1 MIKQVEF
8 MGLNLTLAGVKEKIQ
23 LEKAL
28 GGSPLNHILPMMS
41 GVMTDGEE
49 MDLSKM
55 QIPSLPFMVT
65 VLHASALKL
74 NAGVS
79 MDKMMEIV
87 ESYLE
92 QDDNSVFSLFAV
104 TMEVLQTGKYLP
116 SEG

>member
-8 MGLNLTLAGVKEKIQ
+8 MNLNLTLAGTKEKMQ

-28 GGSPLNHILPMMS
+28 GGSPLNAILPMMS
-41 GVMTDGEE
+41 GANAEGE
-49 MDLSKM
+49 MDFSKM

-65 VLHASALKL
+65 VLHASAQKL

-79 MDKMMEIV
+79 MDKMMDIV
-87 ESYLE
+87 DVYLE
-92 QDDNSVFSLFAV
+92 GEDASVFGLFSIV
-104 TMEVLQTGKYLP
+104 MEVLQTGKYLP